1 MSRRIP
7 RQLDPIEVRVLGSL
21 LEKEQTTP
29 EAYPLSLNALV
40 AACSQKTNREPVLEL
55 TEAEVGA
62 ALERLRQDVL
72 VWRTEGARVARWKQ
86 SVERRWDLDP
96 ATKPLLTLL
105 LLRGPQTTGQLR
117 ERSQRMHAFAGPRAV
132 EEALGR
138 LAGGEEP
145 LIREL
150 PRRPGQKESRWTH
163 RLAVP
168 GASETAAAGAA
179 GELDW
184 RGAGGARREPA
195 DAADAT
201 DATDAGNVG
210 AGGAGANL
218 SPAALAARLE
228 RLEARLEELAA
239 EVSALRGAGDTST

>member
-184 RGAGGARREPA
+184 RGAGGAPRERA
-195 DAADAT
+195 IAADSA
-201 DATDAGNVG
+201 AAG
-210 AGGAGANL
+210 AGGTAGAGANL